1 MTNRSE
7 TGVQSI
13 NLLILNE
20 LPVPEG
26 IDFVIKRPRDYGI
39 DTFDEFLTKSIEL
52 NQNQNFISSH
62 HRMLPKS

>member
-26 IDFVIKRPRDYGI
+26 IVFVIKKPRDYGI
-39 DTFDEFLTKSIEL
+39 VTFDEFLTNSIEL
-52 NQNQNFISSH
+52 KQNHNCINSH

>member
-26 IDFVIKRPRDYGI
+26 IDFVIKRLRDYGI
-39 DTFDEFLTKSIEL
+39 VTFDEFLTNSIEL
-52 NQNQNFISSH
+52 
-62 HRMLPKS
+62 K